1 MQDKNYAIL
10 GTMLQKQSYFV
21 KKRLIPFH
29 YYTYQPRLKD
39 WLPSPL
45 NKT

>member
-21 KKRLIPFH
+21 KKKFNPISLLYLPTQIKGLTPIP
-29 YYTYQPRLKD
+29 
-39 WLPSPL
+39 S
-45 NKT
+45 